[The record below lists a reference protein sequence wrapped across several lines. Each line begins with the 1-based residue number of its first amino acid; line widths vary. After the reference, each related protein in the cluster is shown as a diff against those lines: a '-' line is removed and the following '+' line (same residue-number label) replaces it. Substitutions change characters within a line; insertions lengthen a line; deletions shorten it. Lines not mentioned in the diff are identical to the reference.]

1 MASSEVS
8 ARSQARR
15 IPRYVQAVRPD
26 PAEVAPPARRR
37 VVDFPHSHVEADL
50 PPGLDELKK
59 RGSVVGVL
67 CGVVVGAMASLA
79 VVAAQNPGPGSARP
93 DPNSVRMVGDR
104 FKPLAYAEMTAP
116 QKKMFESLISG
127 ERRGAGGPFN
137 VLLRSPEM
145 GDLAQKFGASM
156 RFHSTI
162 PPRLNELA
170 IIITARHWTSHFE
183 WYAHRR
189 AAQQNGVSPAT
200 IEAIAAG
207 RRPTTMQPDEEVVYN
222 FCTELL
228 TNKQVSDQ
236 TFQATK
242 EKFGERGVVD
252 LIGVTGYYQIVSM
265 LLNVDR
271 YPLPDGV
278 KAELQPLR

>member
-1 MASSEVS
+1 M
-8 ARSQARR
+8 RR
-15 IPRYVQAVRPD
+15 TVFSCALI
-26 PAEVAPPARRR
+26 
-37 VVDFPHSHVEADL
+37 
-50 PPGLDELKK
+50 GLI
-59 RGSVVGVL
+59 
-67 CGVVVGAMASLA
+67 GAMG
-79 VVAAQNPGPGSARP
+79 VAMAQNPGPSAPVP
-93 DPNSVRMVGDR
+93 DPNTVKLIGDR
-104 FKPLAYAEMTAP
+104 FKPLTYREMTP
-116 QKKMFESLISG
+116 GQKKMFESLISG

-170 IIITARHWTSHFE
+170 IIITARHWTSHYE

-207 RRPTTMQPDEEVVYN
+207 RRPTTMQPDEEIVYN

-236 TFQATK
+236 TFQAAK
-242 EKFGERGVVD
+242 DKFGERGVVD
-252 LIGVTGYYQIVSM
+252 LIGVSGYYGLVSM

-278 KAELQPLR
+278 QPELKPLR